1 MSSIRS
7 RFVIAAAL
15 ASIDYA
21 HRAALRAEKRALEQL
36 DAEKAEAEIMTMNIG
51 TIGHNRLPDVDT
63 TVQTSTTAQ
72 RDATTQAPES
82 AQHGHLSR
90 QQLRAAARALKK
102 AEAQRDRLH
111 ERIAKGAKV

>member
-21 HRAALRAEKRALEQL
+21 HRAGLRSEKRALDQL
-36 DAEKAEAEIMTMNIG
+36 DAEKAKAELMTTNIG
-51 TIGHNRLPDVDT
+51 PIGHTRLPDVDT
-63 TVQTSTTAQ
+63 LAKTSTTEQ
-72 RDATTQAPES
+72 RDVTNQAPES

-90 QQLRAAARALKK
+90 QQLRAAARAFKK
-102 AEAQRDRLH
+102 AEAQRDKLH
-111 ERIAKGAKV
+111 ERIAKGARP

>member
-7 RFVIAAAL
+7 RFVLAAAL

-51 TIGHNRLPDVDT
+51 TIGHTRLPDVDT
-63 TVQTSTTAQ
+63 LTQTSATEQ
-72 RDATTQAPES
+72 RDVTMQTPADAPHS
-82 AQHGHLSR
+82 HLSR
-90 QQLRAAARALKK
+90 QQLRATARALKK